1 MLHQNNDDLK
11 SLVSETWNSV
21 LSDCG
26 ASSTICGMEWFK
38 QYKNSITESDKN
50 QSFSVTIKNLTD
62 LDPGKNLNY
71 KIEKIPAFIGN

>member
-21 LSDCG
+21 LSYCG

-38 QYKNSITESDKN
+38 QYKDSITESDKN
-50 QSFSVTIKNLTD
+50 QSVSVTIKNLTD

>member
-11 SLVSETWNSV
+11 PLVSETWNSV

-38 QYKNSITESDKN
+38 QYKDSITESDKN
-50 QSFSVTIKNLTD
+50 QSVSVTIKNLTD